1 MTKQEIIAAMGTS
14 YQHFIQYVSG
24 LDEQQFTQ
32 APDQKWSA
40 GQQADHLVRSV
51 RPVGQALMLPGLVLR
66 WMFGKPNRPG
76 RNFEQLVAKYQLK
89 LQAGGRASGPFV
101 PKELPYSRKQE
112 VLQNLEHTVK
122 KLQLRLE
129 RCSEEK
135 LDQYL
140 LPHPLLGK
148 LTLREMMYFTIYH
161 ATHHLKNVQALT
173 SGPGPAQ
180 H

>member
-1 MTKQEIIAAMGTS
+1 
-14 YQHFIQYVSG
+14 
-24 LDEQQFTQ
+24 
-32 APDQKWSA
+32 
-40 GQQADHLVRSV
+40 
-51 RPVGQALMLPGLVLR
+51 
-66 WMFGKPNRPG
+66 MFGKPNRPG
-76 RNFEQLVAKYQLK
+76 RSFEQLVAKYQLK

-101 PKELPYSRKQE
+101 PKGLPYSRKKE
-112 VLQNLEHTVK
+112 VLDTLERTVK